1 MKTWKYTFILL
12 FYLYNSVS
20 LWHISCLQAVR
31 GGRHLEI
38 STWQDY
44 RTCMEARAS
53 KIKAWKHESILL
65 YFYSTNIT
73 QCHFDSTSVAY
84 KQSEEEDI

>member
-1 MKTWKYTFILL
+1 MKI
-12 FYLYNSVS
+12 
-20 LWHISCLQAVR
+20 CLHSTYKTQCYFDLSVR

-44 RTCMEARAS
+44 RTSMEARAS
-53 KIKAWKHESILL
+53 NIKAWKHESILL
-65 YFYSTNIT
+65 YFYSTYIT
-73 QCHFDSTSVAY
+73 QCHIDSTSVAY